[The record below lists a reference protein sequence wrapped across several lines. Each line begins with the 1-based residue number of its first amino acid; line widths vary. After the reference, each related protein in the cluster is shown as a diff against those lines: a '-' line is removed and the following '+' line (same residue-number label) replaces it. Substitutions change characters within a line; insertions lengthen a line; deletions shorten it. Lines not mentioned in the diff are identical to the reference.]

1 MLIGAWRKGKRCQ
14 VGGAISPGHVS
25 RCHFA
30 ARRYFAKHLF
40 MLFWTARVP
49 PERADRRGQDLQAP
63 VAARSGTARAFE
75 AAIAPL
81 REEGMAAVTV
91 RDDPSHGMLAAVQ
104 ISAPAGASREAIVKR
119 CGELLGG
126 SRSATPSVFLTR
138 CGIEVA
144 YPPVA
149 DDMRSLIP
157 ACRPGGSLPGTCR
170 NPGLEPSGTAL

>member
-49 PERADRRGQDLQAP
+49 PNALTGVGKIYKHLLRRE
-63 VAARSGTARAFE
+63 AAQRAFE